1 MHRRACKQYIFRSYN
16 ISFQCFAFWWKSF
29 HVPVRKKERKKKGL
43 RVSNF
48 ALLLIVLID
57 IMAVKGLSNNN
68 CLLMWLQVNCIE
80 MSTNSGTVR
89 KQVRETL
96 KQLQKDKKV
105 VRHVLRDLDLDNS
118 CVRMVMALPNITSE
132 LLKQRLEPTTVKVK
146 LGVLPFGFIDTVVL
160 RNHPLP
166 AVEASYS
173 SRWHW
178 FDSVVLTLGIHKIT
192 HFCQSQLYFTVT
204 LDWRCRFNVT
214 NSQKSPTSVKVSY
227 I

>member
-1 MHRRACKQYIFRSYN
+1 
-16 ISFQCFAFWWKSF
+16 
-29 HVPVRKKERKKKGL
+29 
-43 RVSNF
+43 
-48 ALLLIVLID
+48 
-57 IMAVKGLSNNN
+57 
-68 CLLMWLQVNCIE
+68 

-173 SRWHW
+173 SR
-178 FDSVVLTLGIHKIT
+178 
-192 HFCQSQLYFTVT
+192 
-204 LDWRCRFNVT
+204 
-214 NSQKSPTSVKVSY
+214 
-227 I
+227 